1 MREKR
6 DESLGLPP
14 GLPTLFHPML
24 CTKDHLI
31 RIQGKK
37 KNAFSFLFTFSDILT
52 LKVIISGAN
61 SSY

>member
-14 GLPTLFHPML
+14 GLPTLFHPTL

-31 RIQGKK
+31 RNSGQ
-37 KNAFSFLFTFSDILT
+37 KNVFSFLFPFSDILT